1 MGKSSPTVSARPSV
15 FQSLT
20 IAFSL
25 LLNVFLAVYL
35 LKGKSTSPGKTKPL
49 SVPIG
54 DSIGAKDSPKSSS
67 AEVSSVT
74 EATNEIPP
82 LQWSAIESTD
92 LKQYIANLRAAGCPE
107 QIIRDIIVSNV
118 NQDYLKRAREIWPLR
133 ATEYWQKN
141 QQSNPGPKQ
150 MDQLI
155 ALDKEHQE
163 LFKELLGTRIS
174 RQELIDTLYLQVH
187 GDEQQLLFL
196 PEERREAALKALAD
210 TDLESEEAKL
220 RSNGNFYGG
229 REEQKLFNERLKTL
243 ADVLTP
249 EELEEFHLRN
259 SPTAS
264 ILKSETRYLNLTPEE
279 YKQLLLARESGSE
292 REQTKETVRKL
303 FGEERAKE
311 FEQVS
316 SAFYINART
325 GAEAE
330 ESLWIA
336 SHRPPNSPTIL
347 SPRDLL
353 PSMTALY
360 QPKNARP
367 GPARFRHKQKLRL
380 RICWVTRRHRRCCGI
395 FATSFVRASIPS
407 DDEAFAHFQ
416 SRLERDFAHA
426 GCVSSDEWSRCIR
439 TGNPRW

>member
-15 FQSLT
+15 LQSLT

-25 LLNVFLAVYL
+25 LLNIFLAVYL
-35 LKGKSTSPGKTKPL
+35 LKGKSTSPGKTEPFPV
-49 SVPIG
+49 S
-54 DSIGAKDSPKSSS
+54 DSMAAKDSPKSSS

-74 EATNEIPP
+74 EAINETPP

-107 QIIRDIIVSNV
+107 QIIRDIIVSDV

-133 ATEYWQKN
+133 VTEYWQKN
-141 QQSNPGPKQ
+141 QQSIPGPKQ
-150 MDQLI
+150 MDQLM

-196 PEERREAALKALAD
+196 PEERRELAMKALKD
-210 TDLESEEAKL
+210 TDLESQEAEL
-220 RSNGNFYGG
+220 WSNGRYLGIG
-229 REEQKLFNERLKTL
+229 EQKLFNEKLKTL

-259 SPTAS
+259 SPAAS
-264 ILKSETRYLNLTPEE
+264 ILKSETRYLKLTPEE
-279 YKQLLLARESGSE
+279 YKQLLLAKESSSE

-330 ESLWIA
+330 GIPLDRVAQAAKLANDSVTTGFAAINDRSLSVEERKARAREIQAQTETQIKNLLGDKA
-336 SHRPPNSPTIL
+336 SQTML
-347 SPRDLL
+347 
-353 PSMTALY
+353 
-360 QPKNARP
+360 
-367 GPARFRHKQKLRL
+367 
-380 RICWVTRRHRRCCGI
+380 
-395 FATSFVRASIPS
+395 
-407 DDEAFAHFQ
+407 
-416 SRLERDFAHA
+416 RDFRNLFRS
-426 GCVSSDEWSRCIR
+426 GINTIR
-439 TGNPRW
+439 

>member
-15 FQSLT
+15 LQSLT

-25 LLNVFLAVYL
+25 LLNIFLAVYL
-35 LKGKSTSPGKTKPL
+35 LKGKSTSPGKTEPFPV
-49 SVPIG
+49 S
-54 DSIGAKDSPKSSS
+54 DSMAAKDSPKSSS

-74 EATNEIPP
+74 EAINETPP

-107 QIIRDIIVSNV
+107 QIIRDIIVSDV

-150 MDQLI
+150 MDQLM
-155 ALDKEHQE
+155 ALDKQHQE
-163 LFKELLGTRIS
+163 LFKDLLGTRIS

-210 TDLESEEAKL
+210 TDLESQEAEL
-220 RSNGNFYGG
+220 WSNGRHLGIG
-229 REEQKLFNERLKTL
+229 EQKLFNEKLKTL

-264 ILKSETRYLNLTPEE
+264 ILKSETRYLKLTPEE
-279 YKQLLLARESGSE
+279 YKQLLLAKESSSE

-330 ESLWIA
+330 GIPLDRVAQAAKLANDSVTTGFAAINDRSL
-336 SHRPPNSPTIL
+336 SVEER
-347 SPRDLL
+347 
-353 PSMTALY
+353 
-360 QPKNARP
+360 KAR
-367 GPARFRHKQKLRL
+367 
-380 RICWVTRRHRRCCGI
+380 
-395 FATSFVRASIPS
+395 
-407 DDEAFAHFQ
+407 
-416 SRLERDFAHA
+416 SR
-426 GCVSSDEWSRCIR
+426 
-439 TGNPRW
+439 